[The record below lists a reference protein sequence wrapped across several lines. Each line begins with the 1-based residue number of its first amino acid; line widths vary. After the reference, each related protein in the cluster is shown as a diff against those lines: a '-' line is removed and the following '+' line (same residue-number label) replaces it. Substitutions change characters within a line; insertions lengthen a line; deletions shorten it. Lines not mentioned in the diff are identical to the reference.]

1 MGYKVDFHTHTNY
14 SDGTMK
20 PTDLVRMYKEQ
31 EYDIISITDH
41 DGVGGLKEAEI
52 AGEALKIQ
60 VVPGIELATAYDYK
74 GKEIEF
80 HLLGYYI
87 DPENEGLLDT
97 IADLKKKRNNRNQ
110 KLISFLAEKG
120 YELTEEEL
128 SEGKPHKYIGK
139 PDFVRAMKKKG
150 YEPDNVW
157 ELLDS
162 VKKEMISIED
172 AIQVIKGA
180 GGLPVLAHPFKT
192 KGLGDKDS
200 AEFWDAINEILKDLK
215 KKGLKGIECYHP
227 SASHEQGNNL
237 AFVAGKLHMHV
248 TEGSDFHGTEEK

>member
-1 MGYKVDFHTHTNY
+1 MAYKVDFHTHTYY

-20 PTDLVRMYKEQ
+20 PTDLVRMYKDR

-41 DGVGGLKEAEI
+41 DGVDGIKEAQI

-74 GKEIEF
+74 GEETEF

-87 DPENEGLLDT
+87 DPDNELLTET
-97 IADLKKKRNNRNQ
+97 IADLREKRNERNK
-110 KLISFLAEKG
+110 KLISFLNEKG

-128 SEGKPHKYIGK
+128 TEGKPGKYIGK

-150 YEPDNVW
+150 YDTENVW
-157 ELLDS
+157 ELLNS

-172 AIQVIKGA
+172 AIKVVKEA

-192 KGLGDKDS
+192 RGLGEKDS
-200 AEFWDAINEILKDLK
+200 KEFWDALNEILRDLK

-227 SASHEQGNNL
+227 SVNQEQGNNL
-237 AFVAGKLHMHV
+237 AYIAGKLHMHV
-248 TEGSDFHGTEEK
+248 TEGSDFHGTEEN